1 MTSNIQRTRKIYT
14 ASSFAK
20 ENLLYLQ
27 EIGKLSTASKHES
40 FRKTL
45 DSFLLVF
52 VSEGTGSIQV
62 KEQQY
67 TLNAGSIALINCLD
81 GYKLTANSKGW
92 QIFWIHMNG
101 KMMKDLYKII
111 LDEKK
116 NNPVFQ
122 LYGLID
128 VPKIWE
134 ETYAATHSENKIKEL
149 LINEQLFHL
158 INRLLKIKSDL
169 LQTTISHKE
178 KIQQVRK
185 YLEENFS
192 KQISLDHLSEIFF
205 INKYY
210 LTRIYKET
218 YQQTINQTLTQ
229 LRITK
234 AKELLRYSELSMVEI
249 AVSCGFQDASYFS
262 KVFKKIE
269 NDGPKQ
275 YRLKW
280 Q

>member
-1 MTSNIQRTRKIYT
+1 MTSTIQRTRKIYT

-45 DSFLLVF
+45 DSFLLVY
-52 VSEGTGSIQV
+52 VSNGSGSLQV
-62 KEQQY
+62 RNQQY
-67 TLNAGSIALINCLD
+67 ALNTGNIAVINCLD
-81 GYKLTANSKGW
+81 SYKLNADSQGW
-92 QIFWIHMNG
+92 QIFWIHING
-101 KMMKDLYKII
+101 KMMKEIYKMI
-111 LDEKK
+111 LDIGKD
-116 NNPVFQ
+116 NPIFQ
-122 LYGLID
+122 LNSLVEIT
-128 VPKIWE
+128 KIWE
-134 ETYAATHSENKIKEL
+134 EIYAATNSDTKIKEL

-158 INRLLKIKSDL
+158 INQVLKVQSEF
-169 LQTTISHKE
+169 LQTTTSHKE
-178 KIQQVRK
+178 KIQQVRN

-192 KQISLDHLSEIFF
+192 SQISLDQLAEIFY

-218 YQQTINQTLTQ
+218 YQQTISQTLTQ

-234 AKELLRYSELSMVEI
+234 AKELLRYSELSMFEI

-269 NDGPKQ
+269 GESPQK
-275 YRLKW
+275 YRTSW
-280 Q
+280 

>member
-1 MTSNIQRTRKIYT
+1 MTSTIQRTRKIYT

-45 DSFLLVF
+45 DSFLLVY
-52 VSEGTGSIQV
+52 VSNGSGSLQV
-62 KEQQY
+62 RNQQY
-67 TLNAGSIALINCLD
+67 ALNTGNIAVINCLD
-81 GYKLTANSKGW
+81 SYKLNADSQGW
-92 QIFWIHMNG
+92 QIFWIHING
-101 KMMKDLYKII
+101 KMMKEIYKMI
-111 LDEKK
+111 LDIGKD
-116 NNPVFQ
+116 NPIFQ
-122 LYGLID
+122 LNSLVEIT
-128 VPKIWE
+128 KIWE
-134 ETYAATHSENKIKEL
+134 EIYAATNSDTKIKEL

-158 INRLLKIKSDL
+158 INQVLKVQSEF
-169 LQTTISHKE
+169 LQTTTSHKE
-178 KIQQVRK
+178 KIQQVRN

-192 KQISLDHLSEIFF
+192 SQISLDQLAEIFY

-234 AKELLRYSELSMVEI
+234 AKELLRYSELSMFEI

-269 NDGPKQ
+269 GESPQK
-275 YRLKW
+275 YRTSW
-280 Q
+280 

>member
-1 MTSNIQRTRKIYT
+1 MTSTIQRTRKIYT

-45 DSFLLVF
+45 DSFLLVY
-52 VSEGTGSIQV
+52 VSNGSGILQV
-62 KEQQY
+62 RNQQY
-67 TLNAGSIALINCLD
+67 ALNTGNIAVINCLD
-81 GYKLTANSKGW
+81 SYKLNADSQGW
-92 QIFWIHMNG
+92 QIFWIHING
-101 KMMKDLYKII
+101 KMMKEIYKMI
-111 LDEKK
+111 LDIGKD
-116 NNPVFQ
+116 NPIFQ
-122 LYGLID
+122 LNSLVEIT
-128 VPKIWE
+128 KIWE
-134 ETYAATHSENKIKEL
+134 EIYATTNSDTKIKEL

-158 INRLLKIKSDL
+158 INQVLKVQSEF
-169 LQTTISHKE
+169 LQTTTSHKE
-178 KIQQVRK
+178 KIQQVRN

-192 KQISLDHLSEIFF
+192 SQISLDQLAEIFY

-210 LTRIYKET
+210 LTRIYKEI

-269 NDGPKQ
+269 GESPQK
-275 YRLKW
+275 YRTSW
-280 Q
+280 

>member
-1 MTSNIQRTRKIYT
+1 MTSTIQRTRKIYT

-27 EIGKLSTASKHES
+27 EIGKLSTTSKHES

-45 DSFLLVF
+45 DSFLLVY
-52 VSEGTGSIQV
+52 VSNGSGILQV
-62 KEQQY
+62 RNQQY
-67 TLNAGSIALINCLD
+67 ALNTGNIAVINCLD
-81 GYKLTANSKGW
+81 SYKLNADSQGW
-92 QIFWIHMNG
+92 QIFWIHING
-101 KMMKDLYKII
+101 KMMKEIYKMI
-111 LDEKK
+111 LDIGKD
-116 NNPVFQ
+116 NPIFQ
-122 LYGLID
+122 LNSLVEIT
-128 VPKIWE
+128 KIWE
-134 ETYAATHSENKIKEL
+134 EIYAATNSDTKIKEL

-158 INRLLKIKSDL
+158 INQVLKVQSDF
-169 LQTTISHKE
+169 LQTTTSHKE
-178 KIQQVRK
+178 KIQQVRN

-192 KQISLDHLSEIFF
+192 SQISLDQLAEIFY

-269 NDGPKQ
+269 GESPQK
-275 YRLKW
+275 YRTSW
-280 Q
+280 

>member
-1 MTSNIQRTRKIYT
+1 MTSTIQRTRKIYT

-45 DSFLLVF
+45 DSFLLVY
-52 VSEGTGSIQV
+52 VSNGSGSLQV
-62 KEQQY
+62 RNQHY
-67 TLNAGSIALINCLD
+67 TLNTGNIAVINCLD
-81 GYKLTANSKGW
+81 GYKLNADLKGW

-101 KMMKDLYKII
+101 KMMKEIYKMS
-111 LDEKK
+111 LDIGKD
-116 NNPVFQ
+116 NPIFQ
-122 LYGLID
+122 LNSL
-128 VPKIWE
+128 VEVTKIWE
-134 ETYAATHSENKIKEL
+134 EIYAATNSDAKIKEL

-158 INRLLKIKSDL
+158 INQVLKVQSEF
-169 LQTTISHKE
+169 LQTTTSHKE
-178 KIQQVRK
+178 KIQQVRN

-192 KQISLDHLSEIFF
+192 SQISLDQLAEIFY

-269 NDGPKQ
+269 GESPQK
-275 YRLKW
+275 YRTSW
-280 Q
+280 

>member
-1 MTSNIQRTRKIYT
+1 MTSTIQRTRKIYT

-45 DSFLLVF
+45 DSFLLVY
-52 VSEGTGSIQV
+52 VSNGSGILQV
-62 KEQQY
+62 RNQQY
-67 TLNAGSIALINCLD
+67 ALNTGNIAVINCLD
-81 GYKLTANSKGW
+81 SYKLNADSQGW
-92 QIFWIHMNG
+92 QIFWIHING
-101 KMMKDLYKII
+101 KMMKEIYKMI
-111 LDEKK
+111 LDIGKD
-116 NNPVFQ
+116 NPIFQ
-122 LYGLID
+122 LNSLVEITN
-128 VPKIWE
+128 IWE
-134 ETYAATHSENKIKEL
+134 EIYAATNSDTKIKEL

-158 INRLLKIKSDL
+158 INQVLKVQSEF
-169 LQTTISHKE
+169 LQTTTSHKE
-178 KIQQVRK
+178 KIQQVRN

-192 KQISLDHLSEIFF
+192 SQISLDQLAEIFY

-218 YQQTINQTLTQ
+218 YQQTINRTLTQ

-269 NDGPKQ
+269 GESPQK
-275 YRLKW
+275 YRTSW
-280 Q
+280 

>member
-1 MTSNIQRTRKIYT
+1 MTSTIQRTRKIYT

-27 EIGKLSTASKHES
+27 EIGKLSIASKHES

-45 DSFLLVF
+45 DSFLLVY
-52 VSEGTGSIQV
+52 VSNGSGILQV
-62 KEQQY
+62 RNQQY
-67 TLNAGSIALINCLD
+67 ALNTGNIAVINCLD
-81 GYKLTANSKGW
+81 GYKLNADSQGW
-92 QIFWIHMNG
+92 QIFWIHING
-101 KMMKDLYKII
+101 KMMKEIYKMI
-111 LDEKK
+111 LDIGKD
-116 NNPVFQ
+116 NPIFQ
-122 LYGLID
+122 LNSLVEIT
-128 VPKIWE
+128 KIWE
-134 ETYAATHSENKIKEL
+134 EIYAATNSDTKIKEL

-158 INRLLKIKSDL
+158 INQVLKVQSEF
-169 LQTTISHKE
+169 LQTTTSHKE
-178 KIQQVRK
+178 KIQQVRN

-192 KQISLDHLSEIFF
+192 SQISLDQLAEIFY

-269 NDGPKQ
+269 GESPQK
-275 YRLKW
+275 YRTSW
-280 Q
+280 

>member
-1 MTSNIQRTRKIYT
+1 MTSTIQRTRKIYT

-27 EIGKLSTASKHES
+27 EIGKLSTTSKHES

-45 DSFLLVF
+45 DSFLLVY
-52 VSEGTGSIQV
+52 VSNGSGILQV
-62 KEQQY
+62 RNQQY
-67 TLNAGSIALINCLD
+67 ALNTGNIAVINCLD
-81 GYKLTANSKGW
+81 SYKLNADSQGW
-92 QIFWIHMNG
+92 QIFWIHING
-101 KMMKDLYKII
+101 KMMKEIYKMI
-111 LDEKK
+111 LDIGKD
-116 NNPVFQ
+116 NPIFQ
-122 LYGLID
+122 LNSLVEIT
-128 VPKIWE
+128 KIWE
-134 ETYAATHSENKIKEL
+134 EIYAATNSDTKIKEL

-158 INRLLKIKSDL
+158 INQVLKVQSEF
-169 LQTTISHKE
+169 LQTTTSHKE
-178 KIQQVRK
+178 KIQQVRN

-192 KQISLDHLSEIFF
+192 SQISLDYLSEIFF

-269 NDGPKQ
+269 GEGPQK
-275 YRLKW
+275 YRKSW
-280 Q
+280 

>member
-1 MTSNIQRTRKIYT
+1 MTSTIQRTRKIYT

-45 DSFLLVF
+45 DSFLLVY
-52 VSEGTGSIQV
+52 VSNGSGCLQV
-62 KEQQY
+62 RNQQY
-67 TLNAGSIALINCLD
+67 ALNTGNIAVINCLD
-81 GYKLTANSKGW
+81 SYKLNADSQGW
-92 QIFWIHMNG
+92 QIFWIHING
-101 KMMKDLYKII
+101 KMMKEIYKII
-111 LDEKK
+111 LDIGKD
-116 NNPVFQ
+116 NPIFQ
-122 LYGLID
+122 LNSLVEIT
-128 VPKIWE
+128 KIWE
-134 ETYAATHSENKIKEL
+134 EIYAATNSDTKIKEL

-158 INRLLKIKSDL
+158 INQVLKVQSEF
-169 LQTTISHKE
+169 LQTTTSHKE
-178 KIQQVRK
+178 KIQQVRN

-192 KQISLDHLSEIFF
+192 SQISLDQLAEIFY

-269 NDGPKQ
+269 GESPQK
-275 YRLKW
+275 YRTSW
-280 Q
+280 

>member
-20 ENLLYLQ
+20 ESLLYLQ

-45 DSFLLVF
+45 DSFLLVY
-52 VSEGTGSIQV
+52 VSNGSGSLQV
-62 KEQQY
+62 RNQQY
-67 TLNAGSIALINCLD
+67 ALNTGNIAVINCLD
-81 GYKLTANSKGW
+81 GYKLTADSKGW
-92 QIFWIHMNG
+92 QIFWIHING
-101 KMMKDLYKII
+101 KMMKDLYKIV
-111 LDEKK
+111 LDEGK

-122 LYGLID
+122 LYGLIEI
-128 VPKIWE
+128 PKIWE
-134 ETYAATHSENKIKEL
+134 EIYAVTNSDAKIKEL

-158 INRLLKIKSDL
+158 INQVLKIQSEF
-169 LQTTISHKE
+169 LQTITSHKE
-178 KIQQVRK
+178 KIQQVRN

-192 KQISLDHLSEIFF
+192 SQISLDQLTEIFY

-234 AKELLRYSELSMVEI
+234 AKELLRYSKLSMVEI

-269 NDGPKQ
+269 KVSPQK
-275 YRLKW
+275 YRVNW
-280 Q
+280 